1 MSSKAKVLVIDDEQI
16 VLKSCA
22 RILSAEGYDVQP
34 VQTGDEGLRKLA
46 DEKFDVV
53 LTDLKM
59 PDMTGMEVLEKVLES
74 YPDMIVI
81 MITGYSTV
89 QTAVDAMKMGA
100 YDYVPKP
107 FTPEELVEAVGK
119 SLDKKKNRLKKA
131 CTSA

>member
-119 SLDKKKNRLKKA
+119 SLDKKK
-131 CTSA
+131 TG